1 MGNRLGTGGHGVTEG
16 MSCGPGRRVL
26 PERSRIQYGYRE
38 TYSSTRSATGIWK
51 LVSGKYSC
59 CGRLRL
65 AKVGTQTERVTEL
78 KCLQL
83 APNGAGAAR
92 KGAGGRSPRI
102 ENRSSAERVSDGILK
117 PNPEDS
123 LHYRLLLSDG
133 DINNRGEGVE
143 EFNKL
148 VCRPYYS
155 VVRGQR
161 QSG

>member
-1 MGNRLGTGGHGVTEG
+1 MVTNGPCNRVEVPTTCVK
-16 MSCGPGRRVL
+16 SRR
-26 PERSRIQYGYRE
+26 
-38 TYSSTRSATGIWK
+38 
-51 LVSGKYSC
+51 
-59 CGRLRL
+59 
-65 AKVGTQTERVTEL
+65 
-78 KCLQL
+78 
-83 APNGAGAAR
+83 AAR
-92 KGAGGRSPRI
+92 KGAGGRSLRI
-102 ENRSSAERVSDGILK
+102 ENRSSDEQVTDGVLN